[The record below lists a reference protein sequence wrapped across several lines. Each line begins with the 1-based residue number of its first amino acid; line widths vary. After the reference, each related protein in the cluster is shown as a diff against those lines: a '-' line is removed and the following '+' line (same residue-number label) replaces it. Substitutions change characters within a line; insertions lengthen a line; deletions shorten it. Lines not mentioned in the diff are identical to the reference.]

1 MNRILLALSTVI
13 VGLALVAG
21 AGPLRGQSVES
32 AAPKAAAA
40 QIEAFEKEVR
50 PLLVSRCYK
59 CHAAEAK
66 RIRGNLRL
74 DTRAGLLKGG
84 DLGPAVVPG
93 DPDRSLLIRA
103 VRHDDPDMQMPPD
116 GRLTPGEIGTLEKWV
131 RAGMPTPPDESR
143 DAAAAGPAR
152 PAADPKEWWSFRPAR
167 EPDLP
172 AVRDESWPRNAID
185 RFVLARLEAA
195 GIRPAPEADRR
206 TLIRRLS
213 FDLTGLPPSPEE
225 VATFVRDDAPD
236 AYERLVERLLAS
248 PAYGERWGRHWLDV
262 ARYADSN
269 GLDENVAHGN
279 AWRYRDYVIAAFRAD
294 KPFDQF
300 LAEQIAGDLLPD
312 DGDAGLNDR
321 LIATGFLTLGP

>member
-1 MNRILLALSTVI
+1 MNRNRLARSTVI

-21 AGPLRGQSVES
+21 AGPLRGQSVET

-66 RIRGNLRL
+66 RIRGHLRL

-103 VRHDDPDMQMPPD
+103 IRHDDPDLQMPPN
-116 GRLTPGEIGTLEKWV
+116 GRLTSSEIGTLEKWV

-143 DAAAAGPAR
+143 DAAAGGPAR
-152 PAADPKEWWSFRPAR
+152 PAIDPGEWWSFRPAR
-167 EPDLP
+167 KPDVP

-185 RFVLARLEAA
+185 SFILARLEAA

-206 TLIRRLS
+206 TLIRRLA

-225 VATFVRDDAPD
+225 VAAFERDDAPG

-248 PAYGERWGRHWLDV
+248 PA
-262 ARYADSN
+262 
-269 GLDENVAHGN
+269 
-279 AWRYRDYVIAAFRAD
+279 
-294 KPFDQF
+294 
-300 LAEQIAGDLLPD
+300 
-312 DGDAGLNDR
+312 
-321 LIATGFLTLGP
+321 